1 MSDVSILRLHVMR
14 AAYLLLVVGLGLS
27 VVPSVLSHDPLARG
41 VIPSLLTGMWLLAWL
56 GLRYPLAMLP
66 VLLVEFAWKAVWML
80 GFGLPQ
86 YLSGQR
92 PPTFAE
98 DFFAIMLGVVV
109 MPLVI
114 PWGHVWRRYVRASG
128 ERWG

>member
-92 PPTFAE
+92 PPNFAE

-114 PWGHVWRRYVRASG
+114 PWGHVWRRYVRAPG